1 MVEVEDHPVDHHAG
15 QAVRDKVEVRL
26 EDHHMYQGVQGDEV
40 LNLQDQ
46 AEPVEH
52 HDLQVQWNQQLHY
65 A

>member
-26 EDHHMYQGVQGDEV
+26 EDHHVDQAVQDGEV
-40 LNLQDQ
+40 LNHQGR